1 MRRPATILPTLLAL
15 ALTATSALAATAAL
29 EYGRFGSI
37 QLYAPPGQPRE
48 LVLFLSG
55 DGGWGEGVLEMA
67 GHLAE
72 RGALVA
78 GIDVPRWGGAL
89 RDTSDQCIYT
99 AGDLEELAHAI
110 EERYRFPAYTRPLLV
125 GYSSGATLA
134 YTSLVQSPQGTF
146 RGALSLGFGVE
157 LPWARPMCRGDGVGL
172 DSDPVKPRGYRFRPA
187 PQLKEPWI
195 ALHGE
200 QDQVSDYRVTRE
212 FVAQVPGARFV
223 ALPKVGHGFGVEKN
237 YLAQF
242 LAAYDELSRPAP
254 APVAAPA
261 ATGAAPAGAS
271 VAGLPLVEVAARG
284 APQPE
289 LAIMLSGDGGWA
301 GLDRELADVLA
312 AAGIP
317 VVGWDSLRYF
327 WKARTPESAAND
339 LDRVIH
345 HYLAAWHRDRVIL
358 VGYSFGANTLLP
370 MLNRLPAPTRAR
382 VALLALLA
390 PGQAA
395 EFEFHFS
402 DWVGSSGKGL
412 PLAPEAQ
419 RLQGLPLLC
428 LYGADE
434 GDTLCPAL
442 HGAGIHA
449 LHLPGGHHFDGA
461 YAELGRAILGAL
473 PPATTAARPAVV
485 P

>member
-1 MRRPATILPTLLAL
+1 MRRTATILPALLAL
-15 ALTATSALAATAAL
+15 TLAATSALAATATL
-29 EYGRFGSI
+29 EYGRFGTI
-37 QLYAPPGQPRE
+37 HLYPPQGEPRE

-78 GIDVPRWGGAL
+78 GIDVPRWGKTL
-89 RDTSDQCIYT
+89 RDTSDKCIYT
-99 AGDLEELAHAI
+99 AGDLEELAHAL
-110 EERYRFPAYTRPLLV
+110 EEHYRFRAYTRPLLV

-172 DSDPVKPRGYRFRPA
+172 DSDPVQPHGYRFRPA
-187 PQLKEPWI
+187 TQLKEPWI
-195 ALHGE
+195 ALNGE
-200 QDQVSDYRVTRE
+200 QDQVSDYRVTRA
-212 FVAQVPGARFV
+212 FVAQVPGARFI
-223 ALPKVGHGFGVEKN
+223 ALPKVGHGFSVEKN

-242 LAAYDELSRPAP
+242 LAAYDELSQPPP
-254 APVAAPA
+254 APVAASA
-261 ATGAAPAGAS
+261 AASPGASGAS

-284 APQPE
+284 ASQPE

-327 WKARTPESAAND
+327 WKARTPEGAAQD

-345 HYLAAWHRDRVIL
+345 HYLAAWHKDRVIL

-370 MLNRLPAPTRAR
+370 MLNRLPAATRAQ

-395 EFEFHFS
+395 GFEFHFS

-442 HGAGIHA
+442 HGPGIHT
-449 LHLPGGHHFDGA
+449 LRLPGGHHFDGA
-461 YAELGRAILGAL
+461 YAELGKAILGAL
-473 PPATTAARPAVV
+473 PPASTSSRPAA
-485 P
+485 PP